1 VRGVH
6 ANHHS
11 SMYRSVVVTY
21 SSGVRRHE
29 RAREAARASNVNRP
43 TRAPRRR
50 GAAATAR
57 HSTPRCAP

>member
-29 RAREAARASNVNRP
+29 RARA
-43 TRAPRRR
+43 RRR
-50 GAAATAR
+50 AR
-57 HSTPRCAP
+57 RT